1 MQAINVIVAFS
12 MDYLF
17 VTMTRE
23 WIVRKCFAF
32 FDHYPLAF

>member
-17 VTMTRE
+17 VTLTWE
-23 WIVRKCFAF
+23 WIVRKCLTF
-32 FDHYPLAF
+32 FNHYPLAF